1 MVMKTILVPTDFS
14 PVSNNA
20 TQYAVSMALSLKAD
34 ILLLHMYE
42 IPIAVTDTPLMLLSV
57 DELKDNAEK
66 KLLEK
71 KRELE
76 AQTNGH
82 LSIHTEALLGTVT
95 DGLDEVAGKT
105 DVLAVIMGSTGSSAV
120 ERTLFGSNTLTAI
133 RHLNVPVICVPDGS
147 TWSGGITQIGLAA
160 DFRDAQDTLPSAAI
174 HEWVNKLNARLHV
187 LNVDHN
193 NKQFESDTPEQTALL
208 YSALEDLKPQYHF
221 IENADIQAGIHDF
234 AERNNLDL
242 IVAIPKKHRFLDGL
256 FHKSQV
262 KQLVLGAQV
271 PVMCLHPGS

>member
-1 MVMKTILVPTDFS
+1 MKTILVPTDFS

-57 DELKDNAEK
+57 DELKESAEQKLEVK
-66 KLLEK
+66 KK
-71 KRELE
+71 ELE
-76 AQTNGH
+76 EQTGGQ
-82 LSIHTEALLGTVT
+82 LSIRTEALLGTVT

-105 DVLAVIMGSTGSSAV
+105 DVLAVVMGSTGSSAV

-133 RHLNVPVICVPDGS
+133 RHLHVPVICVPDGRK
-147 TWSGGITQIGLAA
+147 WGSGIEQAGLAA
-160 DFRDAQDTLPSAAI
+160 DFRDVQDTLPSNAI
-174 HEWVNKLNARLHV
+174 HDWVQKLGAKLHV

-193 NKQFESDTPEQTALL
+193 NKQFEADTPEQTALL
-208 YSALEDLKPQYHF
+208 YAALEDLKPQYHF
-221 IENADIQAGIHDF
+221 IENADIEAGIHEF
-234 AERNNLDL
+234 AEKNNLDL

-271 PVMCLHPGS
+271 PVLCLHPGS